1 VEGLTDADVADD
13 ADGHLRLCS
22 RRGPSRVRD
31 SRIRRVVGAG
41 RGPRRVGIIA
51 VVGDQSRCDQCG
63 KIFEVD
69 RTVYHDQTCRRCR
82 AIDDLLHRATLTAE
96 RDHRLSR
103 LLNRASLAAIG
114 DAQTWPREEEREEL
128 EIRLR
133 PLGPEVELAWRAVL
147 RAAEALKEAL
157 SANGSAPAR
166 DEAIKLAAERQSEA
180 ICVLLDAVRSVRET
194 RRGAG

>member
-1 VEGLTDADVADD
+1 MPTWLMMRTVTFVSVLVAVLV
-13 ADGHLRLCS
+13 AFAIAGFVAWWVPVAAL
-22 RRGPSRVRD
+22 
-31 SRIRRVVGAG
+31 VVW
-41 RGPRRVGIIA
+41 GIIA

-82 AIDDLLHRATLTAE
+82 AIDDLLHRETLTAE

-133 PLGPEVELAWRAVL
+133 PLGPEVELAWRAIL

-180 ICVLLDAVRSVRET
+180 IRVLLDAVRSVRET
-194 RRGAG
+194 RRVGG